1 MRHLFSTRLRVV
13 LIVAVLLAAGLT
25 VLSNATGHTL
35 PDMLVQGFMAPFR
48 YGLQALTNSAEQFY
62 SYMFNYETLAA
73 ENEALKAKIAQMESD
88 ARQADSYQR
97 ENQRLRNL
105 LDLSS
110 TREDFK
116 LVDGYIIA
124 KSSTDWSSTITI
136 NKGTNAG
143 IAEDMCAVTA
153 NHEVVGLVTEVGPDY
168 AVIKTIL
175 DSSLEVSATI
185 ASSGYSGMIK
195 GGYTDGRKDLM
206 RMDYLPSSAII
217 RNNDQ
222 VVTSGSTVYPR
233 DLIMGYVVDAGFD
246 DTGVA
251 KFAMLEPAV
260 DFGRLE
266 QVFVL
271 TSYSATVVGGSGASG
286 STATGTSPVAPTTP
300 AEDDN
305 SLPTGGVVV
314 GVG

>member
-13 LIVAVLLAAGLT
+13 LIVAILLSAGLAI
-25 VLSNATGHTL
+25 LSNATGHTL
-35 PDMLVQGFMAPFR
+35 PDMMVEGFLAPFR
-48 YGLQALTNSAEQFY
+48 YGAQSLTNSAEQFY

-73 ENEALKAKIAQMESD
+73 ENEALKAQISQMESD
-88 ARQADSYQR
+88 ARQADAYQR

-153 NHEVVGLVTEVGPDY
+153 NHEVVGLVVEVGPDY

-185 ASSGYSGMIK
+185 ASSGYSGMVK
-195 GGYTDGRKDLM
+195 GGYTDGRKDMM

-233 DLIMGYVVDAGFD
+233 DLIMGYVVDAGFG

-251 KFAMLEPAV
+251 KFAMLTPAV

-271 TSYSATVVGGSGASG
+271 TSYSTSVIGGSTSKPE
-286 STATGTSPVAPTTP
+286 SVTAPTSPIPQPT
-300 AEDDN
+300 EN
-305 SLPTGGVVV
+305 QLPTGGVMV

>member
-1 MRHLFSTRLRVV
+1 M
-13 LIVAVLLAAGLT
+13 LIVAVLLSAGLL

-35 PDMLVQGFMAPFR
+35 PDMLVEGVMAPFR
-48 YGLQALTNSAEQFY
+48 YGLQSLTNGAEQFY
-62 SYMFNYETLAA
+62 SYMFQYEALAA
-73 ENEALKAKIAQMESD
+73 ENEALKAQIADMESD

-105 LDLSS
+105 LELST

-124 KSSTDWSSTITI
+124 KSSTDWSSTLTI

-143 IAEDMCAVTA
+143 IARDMCVVTA
-153 NHEVVGLVTEVGPDY
+153 NHEVVGLVTEAGPDY
-168 AVIKTIL
+168 AVIKTVL
-175 DSSLEVSATI
+175 DSSLEISATI
-185 ASSGYSGMIK
+185 ASSGYSGMVK
-195 GGYTDGRKDLM
+195 GGYTDGRKDMM

-233 DLIMGYVVDAGFD
+233 DLIMGYVVDAGFG

-251 KFAMLEPAV
+251 KFAMLVPAV

-271 TSYSATVVGGSGASG
+271 TSYSTSVIGG
-286 STATGTSPVAPTTP
+286 STATVKPELEPTSPIPQETQP
-300 AEDDN
+300 PM
-305 SLPTGGVVV
+305 PTGGVIVSV
-314 GVG
+314 G

>member
-1 MRHLFSTRLRVV
+1 
-13 LIVAVLLAAGLT
+13 
-25 VLSNATGHTL
+25 
-35 PDMLVQGFMAPFR
+35 MAPFR
-48 YGLQALTNSAEQFY
+48 YGLQSLTNGAEQFY
-62 SYMFNYETLAA
+62 SYMFQYEALAA
-73 ENEALKAKIAQMESD
+73 ENEALKAQIASMESD

-105 LDLSS
+105 LELST

-143 IAEDMCAVTA
+143 ITRDMCVVTA

-168 AVIKTIL
+168 AVIKTVL
-175 DSSLEVSATI
+175 DSSLEISATI
-185 ASSGYSGMIK
+185 ASSGYSGMVK
-195 GGYTDGRKDLM
+195 GGYTDGRKDMM

-233 DLIMGYVVDAGFD
+233 DLIMGYVVDAGFG

-251 KFAMLEPAV
+251 KFAMLVPAV

-271 TSYSATVVGGSGASG
+271 TSYTTSVVGGS
-286 STATGTSPVAPTTP
+286 TAAAQPEVAPTSPIPQATQPP
-300 AEDDN
+300 AM
-305 SLPTGGVVV
+305 PTGGVVV
-314 GVG
+314 SVG

>member
-13 LIVAVLLAAGLT
+13 LIVAILLSAGLT

-35 PDMLVQGFMAPFR
+35 PDMVVHALLSPFR
-48 YGLQALTNSAEQFY
+48 YGMQSLTNTAEQFY
-62 SYMFNYETLAA
+62 SYMFQYETLAA
-73 ENEALKAKIAQMESD
+73 ENEALKAQIAEMEGD
-88 ARQADSYQR
+88 ARQADAYQR
-97 ENQRLRNL
+97 ENERMRNL
-105 LDLSS
+105 LELST

-124 KSSTDWSSTITI
+124 KSSTDWSSTMTI

-143 IAEDMCAVTA
+143 IARDMCVVTA

-185 ASSGYSGMIK
+185 ASSGYSGMVK
-195 GGYTDGRKDLM
+195 GGYTDGRKDMM
-206 RMDYLPSSAII
+206 RMDYLPSAAII

-233 DLIMGYVVDAGFD
+233 DLIIGYVVDAGFG

-251 KFAMLEPAV
+251 KFAMLVPAV
-260 DFGRLE
+260 EFGRLE

-271 TSYSATVVGGSGASG
+271 TSYTTSVVGGS
-286 STATGTSPVAPTTP
+286 TATVKPELEPTSPIPQETQP
-300 AEDDN
+300 PM
-305 SLPTGGVVV
+305 PTGGVIVSV
-314 GVG
+314 G

>member
-13 LIVAVLLAAGLT
+13 LIVAVLLSAGLL

-35 PDMLVQGFMAPFR
+35 PDMLVEGVMAPFR
-48 YGLQALTNSAEQFY
+48 YGLQSMTNGAEQFY
-62 SYMFNYETLAA
+62 SYMFQYEALAA
-73 ENEALKAKIAQMESD
+73 ENEALKAQIASMESD

-105 LDLSS
+105 LELST

-143 IAEDMCAVTA
+143 IARDMCVVTA
-153 NHEVVGLVTEVGPDY
+153 NHEVVGLVTEAGPDY
-168 AVIKTIL
+168 AVIKTVL
-175 DSSLEVSATI
+175 DSSLEISATI
-185 ASSGYSGMIK
+185 ASSGYSGMVK
-195 GGYTDGRKDLM
+195 GGYTDGRKDMM

-233 DLIMGYVVDAGFD
+233 DLIMGYVVDAGFG

-251 KFAMLEPAV
+251 KFAMLVPAV

-271 TSYSATVVGGSGASG
+271 TSYTTSVVGGSA
-286 STATGTSPVAPTTP
+286 AAAQPEVAPTSPIPQATQPP
-300 AEDDN
+300 AM
-305 SLPTGGVVV
+305 PTGGVVV
-314 GVG
+314 SVG

>member
-13 LIVAVLLAAGLT
+13 LIVAVLLSAGLL
-25 VLSNATGHTL
+25 VLSNATGHSL
-35 PDMLVQGFMAPFR
+35 PDMLVEGVMAPFR
-48 YGLQALTNSAEQFY
+48 YGLQSLTNGAEQFY
-62 SYMFNYETLAA
+62 SYMFQYEALAA
-73 ENEALKAKIAQMESD
+73 ENEALKAQIASMESD

-105 LDLSS
+105 LELST

-143 IAEDMCAVTA
+143 IARDMCVVTA
-153 NHEVVGLVTEVGPDY
+153 NHEVVGLVTEAGPDY
-168 AVIKTIL
+168 AVIKTVL
-175 DSSLEVSATI
+175 DSSLEISATI
-185 ASSGYSGMIK
+185 ASSGYSGMVK
-195 GGYTDGRKDLM
+195 GGYTDGRKDMM

-233 DLIMGYVVDAGFD
+233 DLIMGYVVDAGFG

-251 KFAMLEPAV
+251 KYAMLVPAV

-271 TSYSATVVGGSGASG
+271 TSYTTSVVGGS
-286 STATGTSPVAPTTP
+286 TAAQQEVAPTSPIPQATQPP
-300 AEDDN
+300 AM
-305 SLPTGGVVV
+305 PTGGVIVSV
-314 GVG
+314 G

>member
-13 LIVAVLLAAGLT
+13 LIVAVLLSAGLL

-35 PDMLVQGFMAPFR
+35 PDMLVEGVMAPFR
-48 YGLQALTNSAEQFY
+48 YGLQSLTNGAEQFY
-62 SYMFNYETLAA
+62 SYMFQYEALAA
-73 ENEALKAKIAQMESD
+73 ENEALKAQIADMESD

-105 LDLSS
+105 LELST

-136 NKGTNAG
+136 NKGTDAG
-143 IAEDMCAVTA
+143 IDRDMCVVTA

-168 AVIKTIL
+168 AVIKTVL
-175 DSSLEVSATI
+175 DSSLEISATI
-185 ASSGYSGMIK
+185 ASSGYSGMVK
-195 GGYTDGRKDLM
+195 GGYTDGRKDMM

-233 DLIMGYVVDAGFD
+233 DLIMGYVVDAGFG

-251 KFAMLEPAV
+251 KFAMLVPAV

-271 TSYSATVVGGSGASG
+271 TSYTTSVVGGS
-286 STATGTSPVAPTTP
+286 TATVKPELEPTSPIPQETQP
-300 AEDDN
+300 AM
-305 SLPTGGVVV
+305 PTGGVIVSV
-314 GVG
+314 G

>member
-13 LIVAVLLAAGLT
+13 LIIAVLLSAGLV

-35 PDMLVQGFMAPFR
+35 PDMLVQGIMAPFR
-48 YGLQALTNSAEQFY
+48 YGLQSLTNSAEQFY
-62 SYMFNYETLAA
+62 SYMFQYEALAA
-73 ENEALKAKIAQMESD
+73 ENEALKAQIAEMEGD

-105 LDLSS
+105 LELST

-143 IAEDMCAVTA
+143 IARDMCVVTA
-153 NHEVVGLVTEVGPDY
+153 NHEVVGLVTEAGPDY

-185 ASSGYSGMIK
+185 ASSGYSGMVK
-195 GGYTDGRKDLM
+195 GGYTDGRKDMM
-206 RMDYLPSSAII
+206 RMDYLPSAAII

-233 DLIMGYVVDAGFD
+233 DLIMGYVVDAGFG

-251 KFAMLEPAV
+251 KFAMLVPAV

-271 TSYSATVVGGSGASG
+271 TSYTTSVVGGSSA
-286 STATGTSPVAPTTP
+286 AAAPEVAPTSPIPQATESP
-300 AEDDN
+300 M
-305 SLPTGGVVV
+305 PTGGVFVSV
-314 GVG
+314 G

>member
-1 MRHLFSTRLRVV
+1 
-13 LIVAVLLAAGLT
+13 
-25 VLSNATGHTL
+25 
-35 PDMLVQGFMAPFR
+35 MAPFR
-48 YGLQALTNSAEQFY
+48 YGLQSLTNGAEQFY
-62 SYMFNYETLAA
+62 SYMFQYEALAA
-73 ENEALKAKIAQMESD
+73 ENEALKAQIADMESD

-105 LDLSS
+105 LELST

-143 IAEDMCAVTA
+143 IARDMCVVTA
-153 NHEVVGLVTEVGPDY
+153 NHEVVGLVTEAGPDY
-168 AVIKTIL
+168 AVIKTVL
-175 DSSLEVSATI
+175 DSSLEISATI
-185 ASSGYSGMIK
+185 ASSGYSGMVK
-195 GGYTDGRKDLM
+195 GGYTDGRKDMM

-233 DLIMGYVVDAGFD
+233 DLIMGYVVDAGFG

-251 KFAMLEPAV
+251 KFAMLVPAV

-271 TSYSATVVGGSGASG
+271 TSYTTSVIGGST
-286 STATGTSPVAPTTP
+286 STVKPELEPTSPIPQETQP
-300 AEDDN
+300 PM
-305 SLPTGGVVV
+305 PTGGVIVSV
-314 GVG
+314 G

>member
-13 LIVAVLLAAGLT
+13 LIVAVLLSAGLAI
-25 VLSNATGHTL
+25 LSNATGHTL
-35 PDMLVQGFMAPFR
+35 PDMIVHGLLSPFR
-48 YGLQALTNSAEQFY
+48 YGAQALTSSAEQFY
-62 SYMFNYETLAA
+62 SYMFRYETLAA
-73 ENEALKAKIAQMESD
+73 ENEALKEQIAQMESD
-88 ARQADSYQR
+88 ARQADAYQR

-110 TREDFK
+110 VREDFK

-143 IAEDMCAVTA
+143 INKDMCVVTA
-153 NHEVVGLVTEVGPDY
+153 NHEVVGLVVDVGPDY

-185 ASSGYSGMIK
+185 ASSGYSGMVK
-195 GGYTDGRKDLM
+195 GGYTDGRKDMM
-206 RMDYLPSSAII
+206 RRDYLPSSAII

-222 VVTSGSTVYPR
+222 VVTSGSTLYPR
-233 DLIMGYVVDAGFD
+233 DLILGYIIDAGFN

-251 KFAMLEPAV
+251 KYAVLNPAA
-260 DFGRLE
+260 DINTLE
-266 QVFVL
+266 QVFIL
-271 TSYSATVVGGSGASG
+271 TAYNIG
-286 STATGTSPVAPTTP
+286 
-300 AEDDN
+300 
-305 SLPTGGVVV
+305 
-314 GVG
+314 

>member
-13 LIVAVLLAAGLT
+13 LIVAVLLSAGL
-25 VLSNATGHTL
+25 VILSNATGHTL
-35 PDMLVQGFMAPFR
+35 PDMLVEGVLAPFR
-48 YGLQALTNSAEQFY
+48 YGMQSLTNGAEQFY
-62 SYMFNYETLAA
+62 SYMFQYEALAA
-73 ENEALKAKIAQMESD
+73 ENEALKAQIAEMESD

-105 LDLSS
+105 LELST
-110 TREDFK
+110 TREDLK

-143 IAEDMCAVTA
+143 IDRDMCVVTA

-175 DSSLEVSATI
+175 DSSLEISATI
-185 ASSGYSGMIK
+185 ASSGYSGMVK
-195 GGYTDGRKDLM
+195 GGYTDGRKDMM

-233 DLIMGYVVDAGFD
+233 DLIMGYVVDAGFG

-251 KFAMLEPAV
+251 KFAMLVPAV
-260 DFGRLE
+260 EFGRLE

-271 TSYSATVVGGSGASG
+271 TSYSTSVVGGG
-286 STATGTSPVAPTTP
+286 STAAQPEVAPTSPIPQETQP
-300 AEDDN
+300 PM
-305 SLPTGGVVV
+305 PTGGVIVSV
-314 GVG
+314 G

>member
-1 MRHLFSTRLRVV
+1 V
-13 LIVAVLLAAGLT
+13 LIVAVLLSAGLL

-35 PDMLVQGFMAPFR
+35 PDMLVEGVMAPFR
-48 YGLQALTNSAEQFY
+48 YGLQSLTNGAEQFY
-62 SYMFNYETLAA
+62 SYMFQYEALAA
-73 ENEALKAKIAQMESD
+73 ENEALKAQIADMESD

-105 LDLSS
+105 LELST

-143 IAEDMCAVTA
+143 IARDMCVVTA
-153 NHEVVGLVTEVGPDY
+153 NHEVVGLVTEAGPDY
-168 AVIKTIL
+168 AVIKTVL
-175 DSSLEVSATI
+175 DSSLEISATI
-185 ASSGYSGMIK
+185 ASSGYSGMVK
-195 GGYTDGRKDLM
+195 GGYTDGRKDMM

-233 DLIMGYVVDAGFD
+233 DLIMGYVVDAGFG

-251 KFAMLEPAV
+251 KFAMLVPAV

-271 TSYSATVVGGSGASG
+271 TSYSTSVIGG
-286 STATGTSPVAPTTP
+286 STATVKPELEPTSPIPQETQP
-300 AEDDN
+300 PM
-305 SLPTGGVVV
+305 PTGGVIVSV
-314 GVG
+314 G

>member
-13 LIVAVLLAAGLT
+13 LIVAVLLSAGLL

-35 PDMLVQGFMAPFR
+35 PDMLVEGVMAPFR
-48 YGLQALTNSAEQFY
+48 YGLQSMTNGAEQFY
-62 SYMFNYETLAA
+62 SYMFQYEALAA
-73 ENEALKAKIAQMESD
+73 ENEALKAQIASMESD

-105 LDLSS
+105 LELST

-143 IAEDMCAVTA
+143 IARDMCVVTA

-168 AVIKTIL
+168 AVIKTVL
-175 DSSLEVSATI
+175 DSSLEISATI
-185 ASSGYSGMIK
+185 ASSGYSGMVK
-195 GGYTDGRKDLM
+195 GGYTDGRKDMM

-233 DLIMGYVVDAGFD
+233 DLIMGYVVDAGFG

-251 KFAMLEPAV
+251 KFAMLVPAV

-271 TSYSATVVGGSGASG
+271 TSYTTSVVGGSA
-286 STATGTSPVAPTTP
+286 AAAQPEVAPTSPIPQATQPP
-300 AEDDN
+300 AM
-305 SLPTGGVVV
+305 PTGGVVV
-314 GVG
+314 SVG

>member
-13 LIVAVLLAAGLT
+13 LIVAVLLSAGL
-25 VLSNATGHTL
+25 VILSNATGHTL
-35 PDMLVQGFMAPFR
+35 PDMLVEGVLAPFR
-48 YGLQALTNSAEQFY
+48 YGMQSLTNGAEQFY
-62 SYMFNYETLAA
+62 SYMFQYEALAA
-73 ENEALKAKIAQMESD
+73 ENEALKAQIAEMESD

-105 LDLSS
+105 LELST

-143 IAEDMCAVTA
+143 IDRDMCVVTA

-175 DSSLEVSATI
+175 DSSLEISATI
-185 ASSGYSGMIK
+185 ASSGYSGMVK
-195 GGYTDGRKDLM
+195 GGYTDGRKDMM

-233 DLIMGYVVDAGFD
+233 DLIMGYVVDAGFG

-251 KFAMLEPAV
+251 KFAMLVPAV
-260 DFGRLE
+260 EFGRLE

-271 TSYSATVVGGSGASG
+271 TSYSTSVVGGG
-286 STATGTSPVAPTTP
+286 STAAQPEVAPTSPIPQETQP
-300 AEDDN
+300 PM
-305 SLPTGGVVV
+305 PTGGVIVS
-314 GVG
+314 GG